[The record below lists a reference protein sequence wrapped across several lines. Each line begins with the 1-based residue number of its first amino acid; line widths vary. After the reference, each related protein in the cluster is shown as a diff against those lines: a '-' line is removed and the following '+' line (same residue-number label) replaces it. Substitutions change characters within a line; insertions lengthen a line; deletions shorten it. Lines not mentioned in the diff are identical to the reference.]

1 MGLHEICSRAQ
12 RMTTSMKAT
21 INGRTCAM
29 VPEKRDSLERNV
41 IFCAK
46 QECIRPAAKMRLKRV
61 LIDMCIESMIKERLK
76 EKM

>member
-1 MGLHEICSRAQ
+1 MGLHDICSRVQ

-21 INGRTCAM
+21 INGTTCAM

-41 IFCAK
+41 IFHVK
-46 QECIRPAAKMRLKRV
+46 QECLRPAAKMRLKRV
-61 LIDMCIESMIKERLK
+61 LIDMCIERMIKERLM